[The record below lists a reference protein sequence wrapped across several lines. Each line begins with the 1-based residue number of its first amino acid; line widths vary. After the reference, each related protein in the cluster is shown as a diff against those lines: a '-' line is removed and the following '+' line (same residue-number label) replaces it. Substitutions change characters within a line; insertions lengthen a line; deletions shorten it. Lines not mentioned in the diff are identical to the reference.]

1 MYGGGIKMPQVTI
14 VYNLPDEEN
23 DYFMATNGSK
33 FHSVL
38 WDLVQKIRE
47 KRKYGD
53 PLTGTWDDTWEVM
66 WDVFKDHNFDPYNEG
81 G

>member
-1 MYGGGIKMPQVTI
+1 MCRGGIKMPQVTI

-38 WDLVQKIRE
+38 WDLTQKVRE
-47 KRKYGD
+47 KWKYSNE
-53 PLTGTWDDTWEVM
+53 PSCTWDDMWELM
-66 WDVFKDHNFDPYNEG
+66 WDTYKDNDFDPYNEG